1 LQKYNGNSQKS
12 GRVKNS
18 AYLHCTLKVF
28 CLLSSN
34 YAISLLSEKK
44 DKWTVFFV
52 IVLMVSFWLFKLG
65 YFWLFHS
72 INLFQLKQFLL
83 LDIFMGYFIEI
94 LTEINQPLLQMPYFT
109 FQTKNSEVLLFYLV
123 EILLLIGKILIFS
136 AF

>member
-1 LQKYNGNSQKS
+1 MDS
-12 GRVKNS
+12 
-18 AYLHCTLKVF
+18 
-28 CLLSSN
+28 
-34 YAISLLSEKK
+34 
-44 DKWTVFFV
+44 FFV

-109 FQTKNSEVLLFYLV
+109 FQTKNSEDLLFYLV